1 MNENNIK
8 IKALA
13 LDKLNEMVGP
23 DNGFVKLKRGDNKG
37 PHLWPIYFWQ
47 EVEKYAEKQLKASWI
62 KAQEALVVDNDEE
75 LRKLSGEQILEES
88 EQFSVVIKVDAPRET
103 FSKEDFVA
111 AVAKKYKL
119 DPAKLNAIAATCMSK
134 SKPPLSK
141 KVLEA

>member
-8 IKALA
+8 IKAQV

-23 DNGFVKLKRGDNKG
+23 DGGFVKLKRTDNKG

-47 EVEKYAEKQLKASWI
+47 EVSKYSEKQLKAAWTRTQD
-62 KAQEALVVDNDEE
+62 AQLVPNDDE
-75 LRKLSGEQILEES
+75 LRTLSGEQILQES
-88 EQFSVVIKVDAPRET
+88 EQFSVVVDVGAPRET
-103 FSKEDFVA
+103 FSKDQFVE

-119 DPAKLNAIAATCMSK
+119 DPAKLNAIAATCISK
-134 SKPPLSK
+134 SKAPLSK